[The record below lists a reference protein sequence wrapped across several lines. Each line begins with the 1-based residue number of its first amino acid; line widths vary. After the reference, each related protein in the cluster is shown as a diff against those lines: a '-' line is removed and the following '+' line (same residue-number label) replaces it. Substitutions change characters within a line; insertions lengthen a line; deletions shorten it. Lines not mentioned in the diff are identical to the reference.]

1 MKFRFSN
8 VAMLATALAATA
20 SVNAQIFITEMADP
34 NDDSSARYVELYNAG
49 GTAVDLAAGNYA
61 LRRYTNGNTAP
72 TTVLNLTGSIPAGGF
87 YLASNDAAGFLAAY
101 GFSPDIDGG
110 SGGPVDSNGDDNIEF
125 GIVTGG
131 NPLAGDFTVIDTYG
145 VPGTDGTGEPHEF
158 EDGRAE
164 RVATVTGPAVTW
176 DALEWDVDNDSGGGS
191 GAIDTTTPAP
201 VGFDPGAWIGAGS
214 VMPPSSVSAVFGD
227 IYTSTSTSI
236 VVDYLVFSTDG
247 GEGTAGNYSLD
258 DTSGATV
265 TAVDTTNSP
274 TLILTL
280 DTAASGD
287 LVTDTLGF
295 DNGTDDATTG
305 TLYSG
310 IVDAATIRAAVTGD
324 ADFNPSF
331 PGGLVTYTGELIEGT
346 LDDDDTATLDGLT
359 IVDFSSGLLVGTDLS
374 GIGAEITYVGVLTDF
389 NGLQQIDGNGS
400 VGIIADD
407 GDTVLDAVPTN
418 LGDITAV
425 TTNTLELNEST
436 LVTFTNVEFVDGGT
450 AVGGGSSN
458 YAIVGTTA
466 GDIQV
471 RIDGD
476 VSAEFTGNELQSGSG
491 VGNLPN
497 GAGELTGVLGQFDSS
512 DPRDSGYQL
521 FPLTASD
528 FNYPAFSSVE
538 NWSVLEK

>member
-1 MKFRFSN
+1 MKLRFSN
-8 VAMLATALAATA
+8 IAMVATALATTT
-20 SVNAQIFITEMADP
+20 SLNAQIVINEFDSDTVGTDADEF
-34 NDDSSARYVELYNAG
+34 VELYNAG
-49 GTAVDLAAGNYA
+49 GTAVDLAAGDYVLVFINGSDDLTYNSIDLTGTIQPGDYYVVGSSSVA
-61 LRRYTNGNTAP
+61 NVDQVEFTTNGIQNGDDGIALYSGADSGSIGNDADP
-72 TTVLNLTGSIPAGGF
+72 SAIVGVLLDAVLHDDTGSVTDPELIALYPTAALLTEDIGA
-87 YLASNDAAGFLAAY
+87 LADDVASVQR
-101 GFSPDIDGG
+101 SPDG
-110 SGGPVDSNGDDNIEF
+110 SGGDAW
-125 GIVTGG
+125 TG
-131 NPLAGDFTVIDTYG
+131 AQADTPT
-145 VPGTDGTGEPHEF
+145 PGAANVGTGP
-158 EDGRAE
+158 
-164 RVATVTGPAVTW
+164 
-176 DALEWDVDNDSGGGS
+176 
-191 GAIDTTTPAP
+191 
-201 VGFDPGAWIGAGS
+201 
-214 VMPPSSVSAVFGD
+214 PPSSVAAVFGD
-227 IYTSTSTSI
+227 IFTSTSTSI
-236 VVDYLVFSTDG
+236 AVEYLVFSTDG
-247 GEGTAGNYSLD
+247 GEATAGNYSLN

-280 DTAASGD
+280 DTVASGD

-359 IVDFSSGLLVGTDLS
+359 IVDFSSGLLVGTDVS

-400 VGIIADD
+400 IGVLADD

-418 LGDITAV
+418 LGDITTV

-450 AVGGGSSN
+450 AVGSGSSN

-471 RIDGD
+471 RIDSD
-476 VSAEFTGNELQSGSG
+476 VSAEFTGNELQTGSG
-491 VGNLPN
+491 VGNFPV
-497 GAGELTGVLGQFDSS
+497 GAGELTGILGQFDSS

-528 FNYPAFSSVE
+528 FNYPAFTSV
-538 NWSVLEK
+538 NDWITLEK